1 MELVIIW
8 LLFGFVAM
16 IIANSKGRT
25 GCGWFIL
32 GCLFG
37 PFSLVVAALPSL
49 VTPPASPAAPIAP
62 PPGPEGDSRRCPFC
76 AEIIRREAIKCR
88 FCGSDVTP
96 LPALPA
102 KPAHAS
108 IDSSS
113 GYDLGKA
120 IGSIFGSGSTADTIA
135 QVLGAAIII
144 FVILVVV
151 L

>member
-1 MELVIIW
+1 MEYVIIW

-16 IIANSKGRT
+16 IIASSKGRT

-49 VTPPASPAAPIAP
+49 TPPPAP
-62 PPGPEGDSRRCPFC
+62 PTQPHAPHAGAEADSRRCPFC
-76 AEIIRREAIKCR
+76 AEVIRREAIKCR

-102 KPAHAS
+102 KPTHKPV
-108 IDSSS
+108 DSSF
-113 GYDLGKA
+113 GYEIGKA
-120 IGSIFGSGSTADTIA
+120 AASPFSGGTFDTIA
-135 QVLGAAIII
+135 QVAGAAIII
-144 FVILVVV
+144 FIILVVV